1 MSIAGSVSE
10 QVRRVAGGGDASGA
24 RVWARPRGVGL
35 GVAAVVLL
43 CVCAY
48 GPTIHQRTH
57 YSDDFPNRLAVER
70 SNWWGAC
77 QEYWDYIGFIRPLGY
92 VAVMSCQQWLWDY
105 PLAQQSILLALCTTL
120 YLFALRVTGNR
131 RAALAAGAILAAWSS
146 YTSVVVWPATGL
158 EMLPAYIALLAALLL
173 YLGHLRSAGS
183 RAWWIGSV
191 VVFAVSVG
199 FHDQHLGAAAAFTV
213 LACVAAPVGRRL
225 RSVLGTVPFW
235 MVALVVGFVAMMTAR
250 GTARPLGPTASR
262 FMTGLGAA
270 FAGFYNRSVGEPVR
284 DCLRGAGPRES
295 LSRIMVAD
303 PALVAVSIALLLLA
317 VWLSLAAFRRV
328 GPRPREY
335 GAARAAWLAVVGATI
350 VLTGV
355 GMMAL
360 GDRGYFMP
368 RHTLLPAIGVSM
380 MLGSVFG
387 LLPGLGGRTVGTAL
401 LAGLLIGLSVLRL
414 GHTYEWTTRARVT
427 ERLLA
432 SLDELY
438 PTSEMAD
445 LLVVDGVRKYGR
457 GFCNSSGLS
466 GAVSLHRGIE
476 VKVTTL
482 VRREDDRLYGN
493 RPWDVKWEIDP
504 DSTPFLV
511 WNEAEGALRAVTFE
525 EFVARHPDLKGHSS

>member
-1 MSIAGSVSE
+1 MAACGEASRGR
-10 QVRRVAGGGDASGA
+10 VR
-24 RVWARPRGVGL
+24 ARPGGTGL
-35 GVAAVVLL
+35 AIAAIVLL
-43 CVCAY
+43 CLCTY

-77 QEYWDYIGFIRPLGY
+77 QEYWDDIGFIRPLGY
-92 VAVMSCQQWLWDY
+92 VVVMSCQQWLWNY
-105 PLAQQSILLALCTTL
+105 PLAQHSILLALTMVLCL
-120 YLFALRVTGNR
+120 MVYVFALRVTGHE
-131 RAALAAGAILAAWSS
+131 RAALAGGAILAAWSS

-158 EMLPAYIALLAALLL
+158 EMLPAYIALLAALCL
-173 YLGHLRSAGS
+173 YLRHLRSAVS
-183 RAWWIGSV
+183 RAWWFGSV

-213 LACVAAPVGRRL
+213 LACIAAPVGRRL

-235 MVALVVGFVAMMTAR
+235 MMALAVGFVAMLTTR
-250 GTARPLGPTASR
+250 GTARPLEPTASR
-262 FMTGLGAA
+262 FLTGLGAA

-284 DCLRGAGPRES
+284 DCLHGAGPRES
-295 LSRIMVAD
+295 LSRMMAAD
-303 PALVAVSIALLLLA
+303 PALMAVSIALLLLA

-328 GPRPREY
+328 GPRRREY
-335 GAARAAWLAVVGATI
+335 GVARAGWLAVVGATI
-350 VLTGV
+350 VLAGV

-387 LLPGLGGRTVGTAL
+387 GAPGLRGLGGRTVGAAL
-401 LAGLLIGLSVLRL
+401 LAGLLIGPSVLRL
-414 GHTYEWTTRARVT
+414 GDTYEWTTRARVT

-438 PTSEMAD
+438 PTPEMAD
-445 LLVVDGVRKYGR
+445 LLVIDGVRKYGR

-476 VKVTTL
+476 VKVITL
-482 VRREDDRLYGN
+482 VRRERDRLYGN
-493 RPWDVKWEIDP
+493 RPWDVRWEIDP

-525 EFVARHPDLKGHSS
+525 EFVARHPELKGHSS